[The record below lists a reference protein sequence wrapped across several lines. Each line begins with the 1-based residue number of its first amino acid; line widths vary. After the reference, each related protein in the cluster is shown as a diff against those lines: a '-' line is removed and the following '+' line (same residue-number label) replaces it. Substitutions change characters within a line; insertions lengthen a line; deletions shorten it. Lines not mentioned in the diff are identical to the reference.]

1 MKIVCTN
8 NIANYEYFLL
18 DKFIAGISLS
28 GDEIKSVRAGNF
40 SLKESFVVVKDNYVY
55 LKNAYIAPYINAY
68 DAKRQPIDPRRD
80 RQLLLHKIEIK
91 KLRKSREQDGLT
103 IVPTKAFFDN
113 HYLKVEIATARGK
126 KLFDKRETI
135 KKRDLERNKNTNY

>member
-8 NIANYEYFLL
+8 NTANFEYFLL
-18 DKFIAGISLS
+18 DKFVAGISLS

-40 SLKESFVVVKDNYVY
+40 SIKESFVVVKDNYVF
-55 LKNAYIAPYINAY
+55 LKNAYIAPYENAY
-68 DAKRQPIDPRRD
+68 DGKRQPIDPRRD

-91 KLRKSREQDGLT
+91 KLKKARENDGLT
-103 IVPTKAFFDN
+103 IIPVKAFFDN

-135 KKRDLERNKNTNY
+135 KKRDLERTKNLK

>member
-8 NIANYEYFLL
+8 NIASYEYFLL
-18 DKFIAGISLS
+18 DKFVAGISLS

-40 SLKESFVVVKDNYVY
+40 SLKESFVIAKDNYVY
-55 LKNAYIAPYINAY
+55 LKNAYIAPYENAY

-91 KLRKSREQDGLT
+91 KLKKAREQEGLT
-103 IVPTKAFFDN
+103 IIPTKAFFDN
-113 HYLKVEIATARGK
+113 HYLKVEIAIARGK
-126 KLFDKRETI
+126 KLFDKRESI
-135 KKRDLERNKNTNY
+135 KNRDLARSKSSNY